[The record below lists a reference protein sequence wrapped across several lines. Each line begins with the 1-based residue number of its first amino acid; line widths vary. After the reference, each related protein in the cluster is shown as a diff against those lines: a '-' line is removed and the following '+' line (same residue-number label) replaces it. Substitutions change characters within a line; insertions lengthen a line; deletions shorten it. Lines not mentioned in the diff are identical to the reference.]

1 MIQARINTRLPEQ
14 LALHVAYMCEEKG
27 LYETSSEFI
36 RDLIRQH
43 YEKTEAEKLQNF
55 KAKLVP
61 GANAGIEEFIKVD
74 PSEQLEKFKL
84 RYKAEG

>member
-1 MIQARINTRLPEQ
+1 MLQNRINTRLPEQ

-27 LYETSSEFI
+27 LYETSSEFV

-43 YEKTEAEKLQNF
+43 YEKTETEKLQNF
-55 KAKLVP
+55 KAKLVS
-61 GANAGIEEFIKVD
+61 GANAGIEEFVEINL
-74 PSEQLEKFKL
+74 SEQLEKFKL